1 MSRKWPILLPAE
13 ALEQLS
19 DEEFWS
25 YANELALLHSA
36 DAKELKRA
44 PQASLRVPTDA
55 GTEAETLLEEYLR
68 CQLCSGDYLI
78 PLTALQEVL
87 LPPQDVREAYPYA
100 LLPTIPAWMVGV
112 FAWRGETIAVIDLD
126 AYLFGMPVPQ
136 TGYPTWGVGI
146 REESPLRPLNDQV
159 AYENEVAPHVAINLT
174 PALLIASCSGPP
186 IGLLVP
192 TVGSTMIPLEAPVLD
207 LRAILE
213 DVVQQIKDACPS

>member
-25 YANELALLHSA
+25 YANELALLA
-36 DAKELKRA
+36 
-44 PQASLRVPTDA
+44 PTDA
-55 GTEAETLLEEYLR
+55 GTEAETLPEEYLR

-100 LLPTIPAWMVGV
+100 LLPTIPVWMAGV

-126 AYLFGMPVPQ
+126 AYLFGD
-136 TGYPTWGVGI
+136 
-146 REESPLRPLNDQV
+146 RKEAPLRPLSDQV
-159 AYENEVAPHVAINLT
+159 AYENEVAPHVAMNLT
-174 PALLIASCSGPP
+174 SALLIAGCSGPP

-192 TVGSTMIPLEAPVLD
+192 TVGSTTIPAEAPVLD

>member
-25 YANELALLHSA
+25 YANELVLLHPA

-126 AYLFGMPVPQ
+126 AYLFGD
-136 TGYPTWGVGI
+136 
-146 REESPLRPLNDQV
+146 RKESPLRPLNDQV
-159 AYENEVAPHVAINLT
+159 AYENEVATHVVINLT

-192 TVGSTMIPLEAPVLD
+192 TVGSTTIPSEAPVLD

>member
-25 YANELALLHSA
+25 YANELALLA
-36 DAKELKRA
+36 
-44 PQASLRVPTDA
+44 PTDA
-55 GTEAETLLEEYLR
+55 GTEAETLPEEYLR

-126 AYLFGMPVPQ
+126 AYLFGD
-136 TGYPTWGVGI
+136 
-146 REESPLRPLNDQV
+146 RKESPLRPLNDQV
-159 AYENEVAPHVAINLT
+159 AYENEVATHVVINLT

-192 TVGSTMIPLEAPVLD
+192 TVGSTTIPSEAPVLD